1 MITTT
6 TTEMHPDLNPNVDLE
21 WVTTSEARE
30 TLDALADRVAETGER
45 IVLTRDGKPVAALVH
60 VDDAIYMQAREDLDD
75 RRAIEEALAEIAEH
89 GTVPWEVVKAE
100 LNADPIR

>member
-30 TLDALADRVAETGER
+30 TLDALADRVGETGER

-60 VDDAIYMQAREDLDD
+60 VDDAIYMQALEDRLDN
-75 RRAIEEALAEIAEH
+75 AAAEEALADIERNGAI
-89 GTVPWEVVKAE
+89 PWEEIEAR
-100 LNADPIR
+100 LDR